1 MNEMLVLTTADT
13 SELAQRL
20 ARALVEGGDAA
31 CVSILPGVRSI
42 YRWEGRVCDESE
54 LLLLIKTSADRFE
67 GLRST
72 IRRLHTYQVP
82 EILGVP
88 IERGDSDYLAWL
100 RRQLAESGPANS
112 NT

>member
-42 YRWEGRVCDESE
+42 YRWEGRICDESE

-100 RRQLAESGPANS
+100 RRQLSESGTANS